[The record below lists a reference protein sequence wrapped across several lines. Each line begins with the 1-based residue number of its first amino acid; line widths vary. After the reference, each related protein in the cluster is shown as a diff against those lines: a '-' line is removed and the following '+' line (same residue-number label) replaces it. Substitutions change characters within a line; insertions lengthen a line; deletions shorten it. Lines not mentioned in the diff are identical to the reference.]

1 MKSPPIRTI
10 ALKEVKYELM
20 HQILLFKEA
29 PMGLKRNVSLATGL
43 RYQGQGPML
52 TFVLHRI
59 GGVGMAVFVT
69 MHILASYMGGD
80 MGKLLNT
87 IYENW
92 LFQIVVFFCVL
103 FHAINGLRI
112 TILDLWP
119 KLIQF
124 QHEKQSGSN
133 GLYSFPSMP
142 RLLLSLSAM
151 DWEARMSAAK
161 TKSLPLSSARP
172 QF

>member
-1 MKSPPIRTI
+1 VFLSEIHDCSSKHAMIRMI
-10 ALKEVKYELM
+10 DPKEVKYDPV
-20 HQILLFKEA
+20 HQNQLFKEA
-29 PMGLKRNVSLATGL
+29 QMGLKRNVSLATGL

-59 GGVGMAVFVT
+59 GGLGMAVFVT
-69 MHILASYMGGD
+69 THILSSFLGGD
-80 MGKLLNT
+80 IGKLLNT

-124 QHEKQSGSN
+124 QREAIWIEWAVFIPIYAIAVIVIIST
-133 GLYSFPSMP
+133 GLGG
-142 RLLLSLSAM
+142 
-151 DWEARMSAAK
+151 
-161 TKSLPLSSARP
+161 
-172 QF
+172 